1 MTISTGFFPCG
12 RVVRF
17 GLTKVGRGWDGS
29 SRILIHESFCGSV
42 GGTSKPLCARL
53 QWPPQQKSGLTGSA
67 YHLKPRLAD
76 DAAAANEISPPV
88 PAGEPAVGLTSLGL
102 PSSPAGVVARE
113 ELLGVL

>member
-1 MTISTGFFPCG
+1 M
-12 RVVRF
+12 RF

-29 SRILIHESFCGSV
+29 SRILIHESFCGSA

-53 QWPPQQKSGLTGSA
+53 QWPPQQKWGDLTGSA

-76 DAAAANEISPPV
+76 DAAAAAAAAISPPV
-88 PAGEPAVGLTSLGL
+88 LAGDPAVGLPSLGL

-113 ELLGVL
+113 ELLGVV